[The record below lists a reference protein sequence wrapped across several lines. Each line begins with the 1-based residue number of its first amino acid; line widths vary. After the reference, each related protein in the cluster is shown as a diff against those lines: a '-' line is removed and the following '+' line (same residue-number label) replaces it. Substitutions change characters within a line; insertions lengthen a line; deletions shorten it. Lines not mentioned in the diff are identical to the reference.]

1 MFFNLDLFDYCS
13 RFWIEV
19 EQFFL
24 YLTSLLHG
32 YKSLDGSSHGSF
44 DSSVGNT
51 SSWFSRWWCTYSTSL
66 ADVSRSQE
74 CRTVLEE
81 ELREMV
87 RGKNDDLKHDLD
99 QLSISRDT

>member
-1 MFFNLDLFDYCS
+1 MGVAMEASILQLAIPLAGS
-13 RFWIEV
+13 PV
-19 EQFFL
+19 GG
-24 YLTSLLHG
+24 TS
-32 YKSLDGSSHGSF
+32 
-44 DSSVGNT
+44 
-51 SSWFSRWWCTYSTSL
+51 STSL

-99 QLSISRDT
+99 QLSISRYT

>member
-1 MFFNLDLFDYCS
+1 MIIVRDFGLRLNK
-13 RFWIEV
+13 
-19 EQFFL
+19 FFL

-32 YKSLDGSSHGSF
+32 YKSLVGSSHGSF

-51 SSWFSRWWCTYSTSL
+51 SSWFSSWWCTSSTSL

-99 QLSISRDT
+99 QLSISRYT